1 MRSGSGG
8 DDGGDRV
15 QYVPI
20 DIPLGLNRMG
30 EEDPSVDILK
40 HSSTNELTIF
50 PLTGRV
56 RRVKYRVLERDDSVR
71 IVGWLPDLQHLR
83 SQHNTEQ
90 NPRIADTHN

>member
-40 HSSTNELTIF
+40 HSNTTELTIYQRREEKCQVRCYKVVCSSLVGESHVETPIQYF
-50 PLTGRV
+50 P
-56 RRVKYRVLERDDSVR
+56 
-71 IVGWLPDLQHLR
+71 
-83 SQHNTEQ
+83 
-90 NPRIADTHN
+90 A